1 MAKKTS
7 VSLGTALDI
16 VHAEALKKRLTT
28 ALEKQLP
35 VVLISDKVEKAD
47 TSGLQLICAF
57 ANKLEQNGLPLS
69 WQKPSD
75 ALRQTSEILGLSDSL
90 RLE

>member
-16 VHAEALKKRLTT
+16 VHVAGLKKRLIT
-28 ALEKQLP
+28 AMDKELP
-35 VVLISDKVEKAD
+35 VVLVAEKVEKAD
-47 TSGLQLICAF
+47 TAGLQLIFAF
-57 ANKLEQNGLPLS
+57 IQKVNQNGHQVS

-75 ALRQTSEILGLSDSL
+75 SLLQTSEILGLKQAL
-90 RLE
+90 NLN